1 MKYILYLVLL
11 VLLSCSLGAMKGQIK
26 SYQRNYKFTDM
37 SGEFILDFESG
48 LSKKKEVYV
57 KKRLIG
63 EKDNKEYE
71 KLITISK
78 IGALNVGGRKVRVLR
93 PRISQYTV
101 WFEKQKYFSQLEIIP
116 QEKIL
121 KIWMKSPTKEWNGVQ
136 SISFPNSRGIFC
148 FFSQIVD
155 CVKVT
160 GFLSKAIKNKGG
172 KVNLTT
178 IWEGHPFISE
188 QYSGIEGPLT
198 TSVFSYEGLS
208 QEGNFIFNLSFGN
221 QVLFYHFNQNMQ
233 LEKKFWVSQGLEQIG
248 I

>member
-1 MKYILYLVLL
+1 MRYISSLVLL
-11 VLLSCSLGAMKGQIK
+11 ILLSCSSKSMTGRLK

-37 SGEFILDFESG
+37 SGEFLLDFESG
-48 LSKKKEVYV
+48 LSKKKEAYV

-63 EKDNKEYE
+63 RKDNKEYE

-78 IGALNVGGRKVRVLR
+78 LGTLDVGGKKVRTLR

-116 QEKIL
+116 QKRML
-121 KIWMKSPTKEWNGVQ
+121 KVSMKSPAKKWNGVQ
-136 SISFPNSRGIFC
+136 NIFFPHSRGIFC
-148 FFSQIVD
+148 FFSQIAD

-172 KVNLTT
+172 KMNLTT

-188 QYSGIEGPLT
+188 QYSGIEAPLT
-198 TSVFSYEGLS
+198 TSVFSYEGQS

-221 QVLFYHFNQNMQ
+221 QVVLYHFNPNMQ
-233 LEKKFWVSQGLEQIG
+233 LEKKFWISQGLEQIG
-248 I
+248 M